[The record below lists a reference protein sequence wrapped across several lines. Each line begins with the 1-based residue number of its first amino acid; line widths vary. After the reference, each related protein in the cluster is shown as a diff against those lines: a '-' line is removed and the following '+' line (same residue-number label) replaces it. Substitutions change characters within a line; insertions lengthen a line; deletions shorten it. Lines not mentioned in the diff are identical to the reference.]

1 MGRRIRSTIPPT
13 GMSNYP
19 FVNVTD
25 FTPNLGAWTSLADVV
40 ALNRQGNQFSFTMS
54 SGPAPLLTFLT
65 PSMFR
70 FRFNPTASYG
80 RDVSIAV
87 VKSDYPAVNV
97 NVQDSGTKFH
107 LDTGTIRVEI

>member
-1 MGRRIRSTIPPT
+1 
-13 GMSNYP
+13 MSNYP

-25 FTPNLGAWTSLADVV
+25 FTPNLGAWTSLANVV
-40 ALNRQGNQFSFTMS
+40 ALTRQGNQFTFVMS
-54 SGPAPLLTFLT
+54 SGPGPVMTFLT

-87 VKSDYPAVNV
+87 VKTDYPAVNV
-97 NVQDSGTKFH
+97 TLQDAGTKFV
-107 LDTGTIRVEI
+107 LDTGTIRVEITK